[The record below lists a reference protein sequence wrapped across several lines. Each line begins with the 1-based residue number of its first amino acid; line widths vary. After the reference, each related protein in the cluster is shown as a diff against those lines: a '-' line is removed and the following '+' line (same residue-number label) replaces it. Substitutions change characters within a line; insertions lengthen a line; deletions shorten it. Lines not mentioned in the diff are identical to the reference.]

1 MESSLAARRAPWVE
15 WVLVVGLFVGLT
27 VIMTWPTVLLLDQG
41 INTFGD
47 VVLQLTTMTWDAHAL
62 ATDPLHIFD
71 APFFYPYYHSLAYSD
86 HLIGQTLLTLPIF
99 AVSGN
104 PALALNAYKLWSFV
118 ATGVA
123 TYLLVRDLTGSRAAG
138 LVAGVAFAFTGF
150 RYIQLGHLHML
161 ATEWFPATLWALRR
175 GLHRASPRWIA
186 LAAAFFAL
194 MALCSVYYTYFL
206 ALAVAGYLIFDFRF
220 SIVEGVRRLGRRA
233 RRSAS
238 PAVPPDTTDNPKSKI
253 QNLKWLTLA
262 GVGLVVVLTPVFLPY
277 LQVNAELGLARSTYE
292 VQNWAAVWPYYL
304 RVLPSNWFWGQ
315 VAPQMVSGL
324 GERELFP
331 GALVLGLAALGVLFG
346 GRARGGAAERWY
358 WLGLGLAALVLTFG
372 LSYRLPNG
380 WEIPLPYAVLYDW
393 VPGFQALR
401 VPVRFAVLIDLA
413 LAVLAGYGIAECG
426 VRIADWQRRGSV
438 PRSVDAATPISR
450 PLALR
455 TPHSAFRNLLVA
467 VLIGGI
473 LGESAQVLD
482 LDNHR
487 AVRPATFEPY
497 SWVGAHPAGPV
508 AEFPFRGDAGDIWY
522 AYWGTYHWQPLANGW
537 SGFVPP
543 GTVYLSRALAAF
555 PDPATVALL
564 QGLEIRQVIVH
575 IWQYPADQQAGLRTR
590 LAGTPGLTLAHQ
602 VGEDVVYDVAPDPW
616 LRRLGEGGG
625 PVWFGGGLGQEHPEM
640 EVLAYVARYRLGWG
654 ERVHGDVPLG
664 YKPLPP
670 LPWGTPADRIVQPP
684 GAVPP
689 TGYAAGTGNAFAAVY
704 RRDPALLQRYDLLAG
719 APSGSPLTFAQ
730 DEGAVRYTFGAYV
743 TTTVTLPGCA
753 GTAAPADHL
762 VVPPGVSTVV
772 SDRYCPTLSPAQ
784 IKTDPADGARLLAAE
799 LWAAAPP
806 GTPPGV
812 QPQPGTL
819 LVDTATDPQPARA
832 GEIVSRV
839 RLVPRAPQEGH
850 YTLTLDVYQK
860 PWGTHPDGHYGTF
873 SLPVP
878 VGMDGRSYALTLH
891 AAAKTVTA
899 QLNDQPAEVFA
910 WQGPPAEGDFA
921 ASLVLMLGDRLI
933 AQVPLYDFTLREG
946 RLTAVDPHPGQ
957 TVVAPLGGP

>member
-1 MESSLAARRAPWVE
+1 LA
-15 WVLVVGLFVGLT
+15 GLGLA
-27 VIMTWPTVLLLDQG
+27 
-41 INTFGD
+41 
-47 VVLQLTTMTWDAHAL
+47 VVL
-62 ATDPLHIFD
+62 I
-71 APFFYPYYHSLAYSD
+71 
-86 HLIGQTLLTLPIF
+86 
-99 AVSGN
+99 
-104 PALALNAYKLWSFV
+104 
-118 ATGVA
+118 
-123 TYLLVRDLTGSRAAG
+123 
-138 LVAGVAFAFTGF
+138 
-150 RYIQLGHLHML
+150 
-161 ATEWFPATLWALRR
+161 
-175 GLHRASPRWIA
+175 
-186 LAAAFFAL
+186 
-194 MALCSVYYTYFL
+194 
-206 ALAVAGYLIFDFRF
+206 
-220 SIVEGVRRLGRRA
+220 
-233 RRSAS
+233 
-238 PAVPPDTTDNPKSKI
+238 
-253 QNLKWLTLA
+253 
-262 GVGLVVVLTPVFLPY
+262 PVFWPY

-315 VAPQMVSGL
+315 VAPRMVSGL

-331 GALVLGLAALGVLFG
+331 GLIVLGLAALGLLFG
-346 GRARGGAAERWY
+346 GRARGAAAAERWY
-358 WLGLGLAALVLTFG
+358 WLALGLVALVLTFG

-413 LAVLAGYGIAECG
+413 LAVLAGYGVAYLRFWILDF
-426 VRIADWQRRGSV
+426 RMRRRQAPDIGST
-438 PRSVDAATPISR
+438 PARPKSAILPLRGAAP
-450 PLALR
+450 PQ
-455 TPHSAFRNLLVA
+455 SAILCV

-487 AVRPATFEPY
+487 GVRPATFEPY

-590 LAGTPGLTLAHQ
+590 LDSTPGLTLVHQ
-602 VGEDVVYDVAPDPW
+602 VGEDAVYDIAADPW
-616 LRRLGEGGG
+616 LRRLGADGG

-640 EVLAYVARYRLGWG
+640 EVLAYFARYRLGWG
-654 ERVHGDVPLG
+654 DRVHGDVPLG

-689 TGYAAGTGNAFAAVY
+689 TGYAADRGNAFAAVY

-719 APSGSPLTFAQ
+719 APPGGAITFAQ
-730 DEGAVRYTFGAYV
+730 DAGAVRYTFGAYV
-743 TTTVTLPGCA
+743 TATVTLPPCA
-753 GTAAPADHL
+753 GTGAPPDPL

-772 SDRYCPTLSPAQ
+772 SDRFCPTLDPAR
-784 IKTDPADGARLLAAE
+784 IRADPADGARLLSAE
-799 LWAAAPP
+799 SWATAPP

-819 LVDTATDPQPARA
+819 LVDTATDPPSAGA

-839 RLVPRAPQEGH
+839 RLVPRAPQGDH

-878 VGMDGRSYALTLH
+878 VGMDGRSYDLTLH

-899 QLNDQPAEVFA
+899 HLNGQPAEVFA
-910 WQGPPAEGDFA
+910 WQGPPQEGDFA
-921 ASLVLMLGDRLI
+921 ASLVLTLGDRLI
-933 AQVPLYDFTLREG
+933 TQVPLYDFTLREG
-946 RLTAVDPHPGQ
+946 VLTAVDPQSGQ
-957 TVVAPLGGP
+957 TVVAPVGGP